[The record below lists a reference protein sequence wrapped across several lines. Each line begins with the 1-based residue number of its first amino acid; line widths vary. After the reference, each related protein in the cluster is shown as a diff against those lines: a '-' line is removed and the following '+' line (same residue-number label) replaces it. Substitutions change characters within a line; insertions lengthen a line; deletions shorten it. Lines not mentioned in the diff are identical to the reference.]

1 MNTYQ
6 NQSTFTVPEQYRG
19 HNTLWR
25 PQSLEDMNE
34 LTQDA
39 CGIGSVVNID
49 GHQDTRVLDDALHI
63 VEKLEHRAVRI
74 RCAAS

>member
-25 PQSLEDMNE
+25 PQSIEDMNE

-39 CGIGSVVNID
+39 CGIGSAGMLANST
-49 GHQDTRVLDDALHI
+49 DTQT
-63 VEKLEHRAVRI
+63 K
-74 RCAAS
+74 ASLKQ